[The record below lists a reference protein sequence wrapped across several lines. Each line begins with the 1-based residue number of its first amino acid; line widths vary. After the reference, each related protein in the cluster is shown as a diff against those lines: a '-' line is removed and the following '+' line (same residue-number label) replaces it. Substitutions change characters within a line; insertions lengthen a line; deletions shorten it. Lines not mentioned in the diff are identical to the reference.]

1 MEQNIWIQDG
11 NTFVKGS
18 ATTKAHPEGLPK
30 GIYEVKESMT
40 GYYLNRL
47 GDSFVFNYKLYGI
60 NNKFIDHFIKTYNN
74 TTGNLGVLFNG
85 IKGTGKTVTAEE
97 LCNRIGL
104 PVIIVKSCKE
114 VNDMLK
120 FLATQINFDCI
131 FFFDEYEKEFRESS
145 SVLSFMDGVHNSQ
158 HRKVFLLTTNELDI
172 NTNLLGRPSRIRYVR
187 SFGNLPEETT
197 LELLNDILIDKD
209 AIEPVLDLIRQ
220 MQIITV
226 DLVKA
231 LAQEVNIHGK
241 DKIDMI
247 RKNFNL
253 EFSNFTYFVESIE
266 LRTGLLKDCPHIDEQ
281 LFNKVV
287 ESREILCRAS
297 EKPIKEYSDKEW
309 EAKRLLDSGTY
320 IHTDTIISNKEIKY
334 LRIGEEFDDR
344 TIFYIDS
351 QKRYVV
357 TSLCGFTMYVIKSGY
372 STNASGKLNQIY

>member
-11 NTFVKGS
+11 NTFMKGS

-30 GIYEVKESMT
+30 GIYEVRESMA
-40 GYYLNRL
+40 GYYLNKL

-60 NNKFIDHFIKTYNN
+60 NNEFIDHFIKTYNN

-97 LCNRIGL
+97 LCNQLGL

-114 VNDMLK
+114 ADDMLK

-131 FFFDEYEKEFRESS
+131 FFFDEYEKEFKESS

-158 HRKVFLLTTNELDI
+158 YRKVFLLTTNELEI
-172 NTNLLGRPSRIRYVR
+172 NNNLLGRPSRIRYVR

-197 LELLNDILIDKD
+197 LELLNDILIDKS
-209 AIEPVLDLIRQ
+209 AVEPVLNLIRQ
-220 MQIITV
+220 MQIVTV

-241 DKIDMI
+241 DKIDLI

-253 EFSNFTYFVESIE
+253 EFSDFTYLVESIE
-266 LRTGLLKDCPHIDEQ
+266 LESGSLDGVQNINEQ
-281 LFNKVV
+281 LFEKIIK
-287 ESREILCRAS
+287 SREVTRRIIGKSPSKLT
-297 EKPIKEYSDKEW
+297 KEE
-309 EAKRLLDSGTY
+309 LDAQSTMAGTY
-320 IHTDTIISNKEIKY
+320 IRTDSVSVNKEIKY
-334 LRIGEEFDDR
+334 LKVGDEFDNR
-344 TIFYIDS
+344 PIFYINV
-351 QKRYVV
+351 KKGYIV
-357 TSLCGFTMYVIKSGY
+357 TCYNNFTIYVIKSGY
-372 STNASGKLNQIY
+372 STNASGKFNQIY

>member
-11 NTFVKGS
+11 NAFMKGS

-30 GIYEVKESMT
+30 GIYEVRESMA
-40 GYYLNRL
+40 GYYLNKL

-60 NNKFIDHFIKTYNN
+60 NNEFIDHFIKTYNN

-97 LCNRIGL
+97 LCNQLGL

-114 VNDMLK
+114 ADDMLK

-131 FFFDEYEKEFRESS
+131 FFFDEYEKEFKESS

-158 HRKVFLLTTNELDI
+158 YRKVFLLTTNELEI
-172 NTNLLGRPSRIRYVR
+172 NNNLLGRPSRIRYVR

-197 LELLNDILIDKD
+197 LELLNDILIDKS
-209 AIEPVLDLIRQ
+209 AVEPVLDLIRQ

-231 LAQEVNIHGK
+231 LAQEVNIHGVN
-241 DKIDMI
+241 KIDMI

-253 EFSNFTYFVESIE
+253 EFSDFTYLVESIE
-266 LRTGLLKDCPHIDEQ
+266 LESGSLNGVQNINEQ
-281 LFNKVV
+281 LFEKIIK
-287 ESREILCRAS
+287 SHEITRGIIGKSPSKLT
-297 EKPIKEYSDKEW
+297 EEE
-309 EAKRLLDSGTY
+309 LDAQSTMAGTY
-320 IHTDTIISNKEIKY
+320 IRTDSVSVHKEIKY
-334 LRIGEEFDDR
+334 LKVGDEFDDR
-344 TIFYIDS
+344 PIFYINV
-351 QKRYVV
+351 KKGYIV
-357 TSLCGFTMYVIKSGY
+357 TCYSNFIIYVIKSGY
-372 STNASGKLNQIY
+372 STSASGKFNQVY

>member
-60 NNKFIDHFIKTYNN
+60 NNEFIDHFVKTYNN

-158 HRKVFLLTTNELDI
+158 HRKIFLLTTNELEI

-209 AIEPVLDLIRQ
+209 AVEPVLDLIRQ

-241 DKIDMI
+241 DKIDLI

-253 EFSNFTYFVESIE
+253 EFSNFTYIVESIE
-266 LRTGLLKDCPHIDEQ
+266 LKPTLLKNSSNINES
-281 LFNKVV
+281 LFNKII
-287 ESREILCRAS
+287 ESREIVRQAAG
-297 EKPIKEYSDKEW
+297 KPIKEYSEKEL
-309 EAKRLLDSGTY
+309 EAKKLLEGTY
-320 IHTDTIISNKEIKY
+320 IRPDTVTSNKEIKY
-334 LRIGEEFDDR
+334 LKIGEEFDDR
-344 TIFYIDS
+344 TIFYIDP

-372 STNASGKLNQIY
+372 TSSASGKFNQIY

>member
-11 NTFVKGS
+11 NTFIKGS

-114 VNDMLK
+114 VDDMLK

-158 HRKVFLLTTNELDI
+158 YRKIFLLTTNELEI
-172 NTNLLGRPSRIRYVR
+172 NNNLLGRPSRIRYVR

-220 MQIITV
+220 MQIVTV

-231 LAQEVNIHGK
+231 LAQEVNIHGV
-241 DKIDMI
+241 DKIDLI

-253 EFSNFTYFVESIE
+253 EFSDFTYLVESIE
-266 LRTGLLKDCPHIDEQ
+266 SGSLSNVQNINEQ
-281 LFNKVV
+281 LFEKIIR
-287 ESREILCRAS
+287 SREVTRKIERKSPSKLTEEERDAQ
-297 EKPIKEYSDKEW
+297 ITMAGAYI
-309 EAKRLLDSGTY
+309 RTDSV
-320 IHTDTIISNKEIKY
+320 SVNKEIKY
-334 LRIGEEFDDR
+334 LKIGDEFNDR
-344 TIFYIDS
+344 PIFYINA
-351 QKRYVV
+351 KKGYIV
-357 TSLCGFTMYVIKSGY
+357 TCYNHFIIYIIKSGY
-372 STNASGKLNQIY
+372 STNASGKFNQIY

>member
-11 NTFVKGS
+11 NTFMKGS

-30 GIYEVKESMT
+30 GIYEVRESMA
-40 GYYLNRL
+40 GYYLNKL

-60 NNKFIDHFIKTYNN
+60 NNEFIEHFVKTYNN
-74 TTGNLGVLFNG
+74 TTGNIGVLFNG

-97 LCNRIGL
+97 LCNRLGL

-114 VNDMLK
+114 ADDMLK

-131 FFFDEYEKEFRESS
+131 FFFDEYEKEFKESS
-145 SVLSFMDGVHNSQ
+145 TVLSFMDGVHNSQ
-158 HRKVFLLTTNELDI
+158 YRKIFLLTTNELEI
-172 NTNLLGRPSRIRYVR
+172 NSNLLGRPSRIRYVR

-209 AIEPVLDLIRQ
+209 AVEPVLDLIRQ

-231 LAQEVNIHGK
+231 LAQEVNIHGV

-253 EFSNFTYFVESIE
+253 EFSDFTYLVESIE
-266 LRTGLLKDCPHIDEQ
+266 LESGSLDGVQNINEQ
-281 LFNKVV
+281 LFEKIIK
-287 ESREILCRAS
+287 SREITRRIIGKSPSKLT
-297 EKPIKEYSDKEW
+297 EEELD
-309 EAKRLLDSGTY
+309 AKSAMAGTY
-320 IHTDTIISNKEIKY
+320 IRTDSVSVHKEIKY
-334 LRIGEEFDDR
+334 LKIGEEFDDR
-344 TIFYIDS
+344 PIFYIDPK
-351 QKRYVV
+351 KRYVV
-357 TSLCGFTMYVIKSGY
+357 TCYNSFIIYVIKSGY
-372 STNASGKLNQIY
+372 STNASGKFNQIY

>member
-60 NNKFIDHFIKTYNN
+60 NNEFIDHFVKTYNN

-131 FFFDEYEKEFRESS
+131 FFFDEYEKEFKESS

-158 HRKVFLLTTNELDI
+158 YRKVFLLTTNELEI
-172 NTNLLGRPSRIRYVR
+172 NNNLLGRPSRIRYVR

-197 LELLNDILIDKD
+197 LELLNDILIDKS
-209 AIEPVLDLIRQ
+209 AVEPVLDLIRQ

-241 DKIDMI
+241 DKIDLI
-247 RKNFNL
+247 RENFNL
-253 EFSNFTYFVESIE
+253 EFSNFTYMVESIE
-266 LRTGLLKDCPHIDEQ
+266 LRSELLKNSSNINEQ
-281 LFNKVV
+281 LFNKII
-287 ESREILCRAS
+287 ESREIVRQAAG
-297 EKPIKEYSDKEW
+297 KPIKEYSDKELK
-309 EAKRLLDSGTY
+309 AKKLLEGTY
-320 IHTDTIISNKEIKY
+320 IRPDTIISNKEIKY
-334 LRIGEEFDDR
+334 LKIGEEFDDR

>member
-60 NNKFIDHFIKTYNN
+60 NNEFIDHFVKTYNN

-158 HRKVFLLTTNELDI
+158 YRKIFLLTTNELEI
-172 NTNLLGRPSRIRYVR
+172 NNNLLGRPSRIRYVR

-231 LAQEVNIHGK
+231 LSQEVNIHGK

-253 EFSNFTYFVESIE
+253 EFSNFTYIVESIE
-266 LRTGLLKDCPHIDEQ
+266 LKPTLLKNSSNINEQ
-281 LFNKVV
+281 LFNKII
-287 ESREILCRAS
+287 ESREIVRQAAG
-297 EKPIKEYSDKEW
+297 KPIKEYSEKEL
-309 EAKRLLDSGTY
+309 EAKKLLEGTY
-320 IHTDTIISNKEIKY
+320 IRPDTITSNKEIKY
-334 LRIGEEFDDR
+334 FKIGEEFDDR
-344 TIFYIDS
+344 TIFYIDP

-372 STNASGKLNQIY
+372 TSSASGKFNQIY

>member
-11 NTFVKGS
+11 NTFMKGS

-30 GIYEVKESMT
+30 GIYEVRESMA
-40 GYYLNRL
+40 GYYLNKL

-60 NNKFIDHFIKTYNN
+60 NNEFIDHFIKTYNN

-97 LCNRIGL
+97 LCNQLGL

-114 VNDMLK
+114 ADDMLK

-131 FFFDEYEKEFRESS
+131 FFFDEYEKEFKESS

-158 HRKVFLLTTNELDI
+158 YRKVFLLTTNELEI
-172 NTNLLGRPSRIRYVR
+172 NNNLLGRPSRIRYVR

-197 LELLNDILIDKD
+197 LELLNDILIDKS
-209 AIEPVLDLIRQ
+209 AVEPVLDLIRQ
-220 MQIITV
+220 MQIVTV

-241 DKIDMI
+241 DKIDLI

-253 EFSNFTYFVESIE
+253 EFSDFTYLVESIE
-266 LRTGLLKDCPHIDEQ
+266 LESGSLDGVQNINEQ
-281 LFNKVV
+281 LFEKIIK
-287 ESREILCRAS
+287 SREVTRRIIGKSPSKLT
-297 EKPIKEYSDKEW
+297 KEE
-309 EAKRLLDSGTY
+309 LDAQSTMAGTY
-320 IHTDTIISNKEIKY
+320 IRTDSVSVNKEIKY
-334 LRIGEEFDDR
+334 LKVGDEFDDR
-344 TIFYIDS
+344 PIFYINV
-351 QKRYVV
+351 KKGYIV
-357 TSLCGFTMYVIKSGY
+357 TCYNAFTIYVIKSGY
-372 STNASGKLNQIY
+372 STNASGKFNQIY

>member
-30 GIYEVKESMT
+30 GIYEVKDSMT
-40 GYYLNRL
+40 GYYFNRL

-60 NNKFIDHFIKTYNN
+60 NNEFIDHFVKTYNN

-104 PVIIVKSCKE
+104 PVIIVKSCEE

-158 HRKVFLLTTNELDI
+158 HRKIFLLTTNELDI

-231 LAQEVNIHGK
+231 LAQEVNIHGV

-253 EFSNFTYFVESIE
+253 EFSDFTYLVESIE
-266 LRTGLLKDCPHIDEQ
+266 LESGALEGVQNINEQ
-281 LFNKVV
+281 LFEKIVK
-287 ESREILCRAS
+287 SREITRNIIG
-297 EKPIKEYSDKEW
+297 KPTPELTE
-309 EAKRLLDSGTY
+309 EELDAESAMAGTY
-320 IHTDTIISNKEIKY
+320 IRTDSVSVHKEIKY
-334 LRIGEEFDDR
+334 LKIGEEFDCR
-344 TIFYIDS
+344 PIFYIDPK
-351 QKRYVV
+351 KRYIV
-357 TSLCGFTMYVIKSGY
+357 TCYNIFTIYVIKSGY
-372 STNASGKLNQIY
+372 STNASGKFNKVY

>member
-11 NTFVKGS
+11 NTFIKGS

-114 VNDMLK
+114 VDDMLK

-145 SVLSFMDGVHNSQ
+145 SVLFFMDGVHNSQ
-158 HRKVFLLTTNELDI
+158 YRKIFLLTTNELEI
-172 NTNLLGRPSRIRYVR
+172 NNNLLGRPSRIRYVR

-220 MQIITV
+220 MQIVTV

-231 LAQEVNIHGK
+231 LAQEVNIHGV
-241 DKIDMI
+241 DKIDLI

-253 EFSNFTYFVESIE
+253 EFSDFTYLVESIE
-266 LRTGLLKDCPHIDEQ
+266 LESLSNVQNINEQ
-281 LFNKVV
+281 LFEKIIR
-287 ESREILCRAS
+287 SREVTRKIERKSPSKLTEEERDAQ
-297 EKPIKEYSDKEW
+297 ITMAGAYI
-309 EAKRLLDSGTY
+309 RTDSV
-320 IHTDTIISNKEIKY
+320 SVNKEIKY
-334 LRIGEEFDDR
+334 LKIGDEFDDR
-344 TIFYIDS
+344 PIFYINA
-351 QKRYVV
+351 KKGYIVTRYNH
-357 TSLCGFTMYVIKSGY
+357 FIIYIIKSGY
-372 STNASGKLNQIY
+372 STNASGKFNQIY

>member
-11 NTFVKGS
+11 NTFMKGS

-30 GIYEVKESMT
+30 GIYEVRESMT
-40 GYYLNRL
+40 GYYLNKL

-60 NNKFIDHFIKTYNN
+60 NNEFIDHFVKTYNN

-97 LCNRIGL
+97 LCNQLGL
-104 PVIIVKSCKE
+104 PVIIVKYCKE
-114 VNDMLK
+114 EDDMLK

-131 FFFDEYEKEFRESS
+131 FFFDEYEKEFKESS

-158 HRKVFLLTTNELDI
+158 YRKIFLLTTNELEI
-172 NTNLLGRPSRIRYVR
+172 NSNLLGRPSRIRYVR

-197 LELLNDILIDKD
+197 LELLNDILIDKS
-209 AIEPVLDLIRQ
+209 AVEPVLDLIRQ

-253 EFSNFTYFVESIE
+253 EFSNFTYIVESIE
-266 LRTGLLKDCPHIDEQ
+266 LKSELLKNSSNINEQ
-281 LFNKVV
+281 LFNNII
-287 ESREILCRAS
+287 ESREIVCQAAG
-297 EKPIKEYSDKEW
+297 KPIKEYSEKELK
-309 EAKRLLDSGTY
+309 ANRLLEGTY
-320 IHTDTIISNKEIKY
+320 IRPDTITSNKEIKY
-334 LRIGEEFDDR
+334 LKIGEEFDDR
-344 TIFYIDS
+344 TIFYIDP

-372 STNASGKLNQIY
+372 TSSASGKFNQVY

>member
-11 NTFVKGS
+11 NTFMKGS

-30 GIYEVKESMT
+30 GIYEVREPMT
-40 GYYLNRL
+40 GYYLNKL

-60 NNKFIDHFIKTYNN
+60 NNEFIEHFVKTYNN

-97 LCNRIGL
+97 LCNQLGL

-114 VNDMLK
+114 ADDMLK

-131 FFFDEYEKEFRESS
+131 FFFDEYEKEFKESS

-158 HRKVFLLTTNELDI
+158 YRKVFLLTTNELEI
-172 NTNLLGRPSRIRYVR
+172 NSNLLGRPSRIRYVR

-197 LELLNDILIDKD
+197 LELLNDILIDKS
-209 AIEPVLDLIRQ
+209 AVEPVLDLIRQ

-231 LAQEVNIHGK
+231 LAQEVNIHGV

-253 EFSNFTYFVESIE
+253 EFSDFTYLVEYIK
-266 LRTGLLKDCPHIDEQ
+266 LGAGALDGVLNVDEK
-281 LFNKVV
+281 LFEKIIRN
-287 ESREILCRAS
+287 REISRKAIGKPLS
-297 EKPIKEYSDKEW
+297 ELTKEE
-309 EAKRLLDSGTY
+309 LDARSAMTDTY
-320 IHTDTIISNKEIKY
+320 ICTDSVSVHKEIKY
-334 LRIGEEFDDR
+334 LKAGDEFGGYPILYINVKKGYIVTCYDSF
-344 TIFYIDS
+344 TI
-351 QKRYVV
+351 
-357 TSLCGFTMYVIKSGY
+357 YVIKSGY
-372 STNASGKLNQIY
+372 STNASGKFNQIY

>member
-60 NNKFIDHFIKTYNN
+60 NSEFIDHFVKTYNN

-158 HRKVFLLTTNELDI
+158 YRKIFLLTTNELEI
-172 NTNLLGRPSRIRYVR
+172 NNNLLGRPSRIRYVR

-197 LELLNDILIDKD
+197 LELLNDILVDKD

-241 DKIDMI
+241 DKIEAI
-247 RKNFNL
+247 RRDFNL
-253 EFSNFTYFVESIE
+253 EFSNFTYFVESLE
-266 LRTGLLKDCPHIDEQ
+266 LRDGLLRNSPHIDGQ
-281 LFNKVV
+281 LFDKIV
-287 ESREILCRAS
+287 ESREIVCQAAG
-297 EKPIKEYSDKEW
+297 KPIKEYSERES
-309 EAKRLLDSGTY
+309 EAKKVLEGTY
-320 IHTDTIISNKEIKY
+320 IRTDTIISNKEIKY
-334 LRIGEEFDDR
+334 LKIGEEFDDR
-344 TIFYIDS
+344 TIFYIDP

-357 TSLCGFTMYVIKSGY
+357 TSLCSFNIYIIKSGY
-372 STNASGKLNQIY
+372 TSSASGKLNQIY

>member
-11 NTFVKGS
+11 NTFMKGS

-30 GIYEVKESMT
+30 GIYEVRESMA
-40 GYYLNRL
+40 GYYLNKL
-47 GDSFVFNYKLYGI
+47 SDSFVFNYKLYGI
-60 NNKFIDHFIKTYNN
+60 NNEFIDHFIKTYNN

-97 LCNRIGL
+97 LCNQLGL

-114 VNDMLK
+114 ADDMLK

-131 FFFDEYEKEFRESS
+131 FFFDEYEKEFKESS

-158 HRKVFLLTTNELDI
+158 YRKVFLLTTNELEI
-172 NTNLLGRPSRIRYVR
+172 NNNLLGRPSRIRYVR

-197 LELLNDILIDKD
+197 LELLNDILIDKS
-209 AIEPVLDLIRQ
+209 AVEPVLDLIRQ

-241 DKIDMI
+241 DKIDLI

-253 EFSNFTYFVESIE
+253 EFSDFTYLVESIE
-266 LRTGLLKDCPHIDEQ
+266 LEPGSLDGVQNINEQ
-281 LFNKVV
+281 LFEKIIK
-287 ESREILCRAS
+287 SREVTRRIIGKSPSKLT
-297 EKPIKEYSDKEW
+297 KEE
-309 EAKRLLDSGTY
+309 LDAQSTLTGTY
-320 IHTDTIISNKEIKY
+320 IRTDSVSVDKEIKY
-334 LRIGEEFDDR
+334 LKVGDEFDDR
-344 TIFYIDS
+344 PIFYINV
-351 QKRYVV
+351 KKGYIV
-357 TSLCGFTMYVIKSGY
+357 TCYNTFTIYVIKSGY
-372 STNASGKLNQIY
+372 STNASGKFNQIY

>member
-11 NTFVKGS
+11 NTFMKGS

-40 GYYLNRL
+40 GYYLNKL

-60 NNKFIDHFIKTYNN
+60 NNEFIDHFIKTYNN

-114 VNDMLK
+114 VDDMLK

-158 HRKVFLLTTNELDI
+158 YRKIFLLTTNELEI
-172 NTNLLGRPSRIRYVR
+172 NNNLLGRPSRIRYVR

-253 EFSNFTYFVESIE
+253 EFSNFTYIVESIE
-266 LRTGLLKDCPHIDEQ
+266 LKPTLLKNSSNINEQ
-281 LFNKVV
+281 LFNKII
-287 ESREILCRAS
+287 ESREIVRQAAG
-297 EKPIKEYSDKEW
+297 KPIKEYSEKEL
-309 EAKRLLDSGTY
+309 EAKKLLEDTY
-320 IHTDTIISNKEIKY
+320 IRPDTITSNKEIKY
-334 LRIGEEFDDR
+334 FKIGEEFDDR
-344 TIFYIDS
+344 TIFYIDP

-372 STNASGKLNQIY
+372 TSSASGKFNQIY

>member
-60 NNKFIDHFIKTYNN
+60 NNEFIDHFVKTYNN

-266 LRTGLLKDCPHIDEQ
+266 LKTGLLKDCPHIDEQ

-309 EAKRLLDSGTY
+309 EAKRLLDSGTH

-344 TIFYIDS
+344 TIFYIDP

-357 TSLCGFTMYVIKSGY
+357 TSLCNFNIYIIKSGY
-372 STNASGKLNQIY
+372 TSSASGKLNQIY

>member
-1 MEQNIWIQDG
+1 MGQNIWIQDG
-11 NTFVKGS
+11 NTFMKGS

-30 GIYEVKESMT
+30 GIYEVKESMI

-114 VNDMLK
+114 VDDMLK

-158 HRKVFLLTTNELDI
+158 YRKIFLLTTNELEI
-172 NTNLLGRPSRIRYVR
+172 NNNLLGRPSRIRYVR

-220 MQIITV
+220 MQIVTV

-231 LAQEVNIHGK
+231 LAQEVNIHGV
-241 DKIDMI
+241 DKIDLI

-253 EFSNFTYFVESIE
+253 EFSDFTYLVESIE
-266 LRTGLLKDCPHIDEQ
+266 LESGSLSNVQNINEQ
-281 LFNKVV
+281 LFEKIIR
-287 ESREILCRAS
+287 SREVTRKIERKSPSKLTEEERDAQ
-297 EKPIKEYSDKEW
+297 ITMAGAYI
-309 EAKRLLDSGTY
+309 RTDSV
-320 IHTDTIISNKEIKY
+320 SVNKEIKY
-334 LRIGEEFDDR
+334 LKIGDEFDER
-344 TIFYIDS
+344 PIFYINA
-351 QKRYVV
+351 KKGYIV
-357 TSLCGFTMYVIKSGY
+357 TCYNHFIIYIIKSGY
-372 STNASGKLNQIY
+372 STNASGKFNQIY

>member
-1 MEQNIWIQDG
+1 M
-11 NTFVKGS
+11 KGS

-60 NNKFIDHFIKTYNN
+60 NSEFIDHFVKTYNN

-158 HRKVFLLTTNELDI
+158 YRKIFLLTTNELEI
-172 NTNLLGRPSRIRYVR
+172 NNNLLGRPSRIRYVR

-197 LELLNDILIDKD
+197 LELLNDILVDKD

-253 EFSNFTYFVESIE
+253 EFSDFTYLVESIE
-266 LRTGLLKDCPHIDEQ
+266 LKAGSLQGVQNINEQ
-281 LFNKVV
+281 LFEKIIK
-287 ESREILCRAS
+287 SREIARKIGGKSPSKLT
-297 EKPIKEYSDKEW
+297 EEE
-309 EAKRLLDSGTY
+309 LDAQSTLAGTY
-320 IHTDTIISNKEIKY
+320 IRTDSVSVHKEIKY
-334 LRIGEEFDDR
+334 LKVGDEFDDLP
-344 TIFYIDS
+344 IFYINV
-351 QKRYVV
+351 KKGYIV
-357 TSLCGFTMYVIKSGY
+357 TCYNNFIIYVIKSGY
-372 STNASGKLNQIY
+372 STNASGKFNQVY

>member
-30 GIYEVKESMT
+30 GIYEVKDSMT

-60 NNKFIDHFIKTYNN
+60 NNEFIDHFVKTYNN

-97 LCNRIGL
+97 LCNQLGL

-114 VNDMLK
+114 ADDMLK

-131 FFFDEYEKEFRESS
+131 FFFDEYEKEFKESS
-145 SVLSFMDGVHNSQ
+145 LVLSFMDGVHNSQ
-158 HRKVFLLTTNELDI
+158 YRKVFLLTTNELEI
-172 NTNLLGRPSRIRYVR
+172 NNNLLGRPSRIRYVR

-197 LELLNDILIDKD
+197 LELLNDILIDKS

-231 LAQEVNIHGK
+231 LAQEVNIHGV

-253 EFSNFTYFVESIE
+253 EFSDFTYLVESIQLGPDSLE
-266 LRTGLLKDCPHIDEQ
+266 GVLNIDEQ
-281 LFNKVV
+281 LFEKIIRNREV
-287 ESREILCRAS
+287 SRKIIGKPLS
-297 EKPIKEYSDKEW
+297 ELTKEE
-309 EAKRLLDSGTY
+309 LDARNAMTDTY
-320 IHTDTIISNKEIKY
+320 IRTDSVSVNKEIKY
-334 LRIGEEFDDR
+334 LKVGDQFDDR
-344 TIFYIDS
+344 PIFYINL
-351 QKRYVV
+351 KKGYIV
-357 TSLCGFTMYVIKSGY
+357 TNYDYFVIHVIKSGY
-372 STNASGKLNQIY
+372 STNASGKFNQIY

>member
-1 MEQNIWIQDG
+1 MGQNIWIQDG
-11 NTFVKGS
+11 NTFMKGS
-18 ATTKAHPEGLPK
+18 STTKAHPEGLPK

-60 NNKFIDHFIKTYNN
+60 NNDFIEHFIKTYNN
-74 TTGNLGVLFNG
+74 TAGNLGVLFNG

-97 LCNRIGL
+97 LCNRLGL

-114 VNDMLK
+114 ADDMLK

-145 SVLSFMDGVHNSQ
+145 TVLSFMDGVHNSQ
-158 HRKVFLLTTNELDI
+158 YRKVFLLTTNELEI
-172 NTNLLGRPSRIRYVR
+172 NSNLLGRPSRIRYVR

-197 LELLNDILIDKD
+197 LELLNDILIDKN
-209 AIEPVLDLIRQ
+209 AVESVLDLIRQ

-231 LAQEVNIHGK
+231 LAQEVNIHGV

-253 EFSNFTYFVESIE
+253 EFSDFTYLVESIE
-266 LRTGLLKDCPHIDEQ
+266 LESGALEGVQNINEQ
-281 LFNKVV
+281 LFEKIVK
-287 ESREILCRAS
+287 SREITRNIIG
-297 EKPIKEYSDKEW
+297 KPTPELTEEELD
-309 EAKRLLDSGTY
+309 AKSAMAGTY
-320 IHTDTIISNKEIKY
+320 IRTDSVSVHKEIKY
-334 LRIGEEFDDR
+334 LKIGEEFDCR
-344 TIFYIDS
+344 PIFYIDPK
-351 QKRYVV
+351 KRYIV
-357 TSLCGFTMYVIKSGY
+357 TCYNIFTIYVIKSGY
-372 STNASGKLNQIY
+372 STNASGKFNQVY